1 MILIFPDIHGRTF
14 WQQAV
19 SDVLH
24 EIIVPDD
31 YVFLGDYLDP
41 YTSQVAQA
49 EAIINF
55 NKLLALWQ
63 FMPHQEL
70 AEDYDKGHMLI
81 GNHDFKYM
89 NDTFARRA
97 GGDKT
102 MRSFYYQVKGIFTD
116 LHDLLHLAYETTV
129 NGRRFLFTHAG
140 VNRDWYARHADLIG
154 ELTAD
159 NLNKLPDTKEGVE
172 ALCDIGWR
180 RGGPCDTG
188 GMLWA
193 DVDDNDDNP
202 DGIDYQ
208 IFSHSQQPKD
218 PIINDRFAM
227 LDCRRTFVLDDE
239 GKVVDY
245 EDYMQQQGLAQQ
257 RQPVKPYEPWAPYLR

>member
-159 NLNKLPDTKEGVE
+159 NLNKLPDTKG
-172 ALCDIGWR
+172 G
-180 RGGPCDTG
+180 RGGSLRHRMAT
-188 GMLWA
+188 
-193 DVDDNDDNP
+193 
-202 DGIDYQ
+202 
-208 IFSHSQQPKD
+208 
-218 PIINDRFAM
+218 
-227 LDCRRTFVLDDE
+227 RRTL
-239 GKVVDY
+239 
-245 EDYMQQQGLAQQ
+245 
-257 RQPVKPYEPWAPYLR
+257 